1 MKSREKKI
9 NKRQTGQEQENRATV
24 YLTERGY
31 KILERNYRCRMGE
44 IDLIAFHQGYLVFVE
59 VKYRRGNR
67 AGRPEEAVDFRK
79 QKKISQTATWY
90 LKEKGLSLD
99 TPCRFDVV
107 AITPEEIRVFPDAF
121 FYRQR

>member
-9 NKRQTGQEQENRATV
+9 NKRQTGQEQENRAAV

-79 QKKISQTATWY
+79 QKKISQTAAWY

>member
-9 NKRQTGQEQENRATV
+9 NKRQTGQEQENRAAV

-59 VKYRRGNR
+59 VKYRSGNR

-79 QKKISQTATWY
+79 QKKISQTAVWY

>member
-67 AGRPEEAVDFRK
+67 AGRPEAAVDFRK
-79 QKKISQTATWY
+79 QNEISQTATWY

>member
-1 MKSREKKI
+1 MV
-9 NKRQTGQEQENRATV
+9 A
-24 YLTERGY
+24 
-31 KILERNYRCRMGE
+31 RNYRCHTGE
-44 IDLIAFHQGYLVFVE
+44 IDLIAKDGETLVFVE

-79 QKKISQTATWY
+79 QKKISQTAAWY

>member
-1 MKSREKKI
+1 MG
-9 NKRQTGQEQENRATV
+9 QTEQENRAAV

-31 KILERNYRCRMGE
+31 KILEKNYRCRMGE

-67 AGRPEEAVDFRK
+67 AGCPEEVVDFRK

-90 LKEKGLSLD
+90 LKKKK
-99 TPCRFDVV
+99 
-107 AITPEEIRVFPDAF
+107 AFPWIPL
-121 FYRQR
+121 QI

>member
-9 NKRQTGQEQENRATV
+9 NKRQTGQEQENRAAV

>member
-1 MKSREKKI
+1 M
-9 NKRQTGQEQENRATV
+9 GQEQENRAAV

-31 KILERNYRCRMGE
+31 KILEKNYRCRMGE

-79 QKKISQTATWY
+79 QKKISQTAAWY

>member
-9 NKRQTGQEQENRATV
+9 NKRQMGQEQENRAAV

-31 KILERNYRCRMGE
+31 KILEKNYRCRMGE

-79 QKKISQTATWY
+79 QKKISQTAAWY

-121 FYRQR
+121 FYR